1 MSLTQFGTVE
11 CDVLHV
17 KGKADALSFTG
28 RSDAFSY
35 GLSLPR
41 GQLAYAQITTSQS
54 SIGSGSLVAL
64 TGLSVTVNVPA
75 NRILKVTGY
84 AVLEEGTSASSG
96 FLYIKED
103 GAIVQYAGTTV
114 LDETLTPIAQRMPAA
129 GSHTYALFVE
139 FSTNANNVVQGQTDQ
154 PAFILVEDIG
164 GTG

>member
-41 GQLAYAQITTSQS
+41 GQLAYAQITTSQT
-54 SIGSGSLVAL
+54 SIASGSQVAL

-75 NRILKVTGY
+75 NRILKVTGF
-84 AVLEEGTSASSG
+84 ALLEEGTSASQG
-96 FLYIKED
+96 FLYIHED
-103 GAIVQYAGTTV
+103 GNTVQYAGATV
-114 LDETLTPIAQRMPAA
+114 LNETLTPIANRTPAA
-129 GSHTYALFVE
+129 GTHTYALFVA
-139 FSTNANNVVQGQTDQ
+139 FTANTNNTVQGQNNQ